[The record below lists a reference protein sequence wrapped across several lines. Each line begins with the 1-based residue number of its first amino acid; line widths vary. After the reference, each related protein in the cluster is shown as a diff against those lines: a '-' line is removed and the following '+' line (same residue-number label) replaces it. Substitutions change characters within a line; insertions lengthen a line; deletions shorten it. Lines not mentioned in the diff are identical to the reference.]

1 MAFKVQARTLLHLGA
16 ELISSDAVALFEL
29 IKNAFDAG
37 SPDVKVEIVVRLPDW
52 PGDFPT
58 LIDAVRQRVEGAT
71 ERLRTHLL
79 QHFDEGAPGADE
91 WVSSV
96 RDARKS
102 TALCGLAEEANFILI
117 SDTGHGMSRADLDE
131 IYLTIGTRNR
141 LEERNAQRLNAQ
153 DGEKKRPILGE
164 KGLGRLSVMRL
175 GDAVQVKTTKKG
187 EARWNLLEIDWTA
200 FAHDIDQSI
209 DDVKVAPQFGETKSD
224 TEVCG
229 TRILITNLK
238 ARWDELRLKKY
249 ADESVSKL
257 SDPFAPKSRYKVHLR
272 FNGTGVPVR
281 LLETDLLKI
290 ASASVDARFDVDG
303 SQNAP
308 RLKLAGTVTY
318 MGGERVRHFAI
329 DDLTHLTATLGVGV
343 SMTAAW
349 RLGPFSTRVYWFNR
363 QALRERK
370 PDGPE
375 LVKWVNSWSG
385 GLMLFRDGFRV
396 HPYGEPDDDWL
407 DLDRKALASGGYKV
421 NRKQLIG
428 KVEITS
434 DANPALTDQTNRQGL
449 RDCPEKEA
457 LIALLKHILE
467 RELRGFLNEIED
479 EKRAAIDLNLDE
491 LTQRAAEEREKLY
504 NNFKLLKA
512 KHPKIREEKKIIAAM
527 DSAIDELEQ
536 IMAAAQ
542 EKAEEMHEGRA
553 QLVHLAGLGLLVEM
567 IAHEL
572 NRSTR
577 YALAALESTKD
588 RGGKAPLPPALSN
601 LELQLKTLEKR
612 LKTLDPATTSG
623 RQRKESFDVV
633 QLTREIVEGHSA
645 ELQRHHIVCEVRTRP
660 SHARLTVK
668 MVKGMIVQV
677 LENLLDNSLYW
688 LKQRKLVDADFAP
701 EIVVEVDATARE
713 VRVTDNGPG
722 VLESFKDRI
731 FQPFFTTKPP
741 GLGKGLGL
749 FIARDVA
756 RYHDATLTLSDE
768 QRTQPGRYNTFV
780 LSLPEGP
787 SA

>member
-1 MAFKVQARTLLHLGA
+1 MDRF
-16 ELISSDAVALFEL
+16 
-29 IKNAFDAG
+29 
-37 SPDVKVEIVVRLPDW
+37 SPAPD
-52 PGDFPT
+52 T
-58 LIDAVRQRVEGAT
+58 
-71 ERLRTHLL
+71 
-79 QHFDEGAPGADE
+79 
-91 WVSSV
+91 
-96 RDARKS
+96 
-102 TALCGLAEEANFILI
+102 
-117 SDTGHGMSRADLDE
+117 
-131 IYLTIGTRNR
+131 
-141 LEERNAQRLNAQ
+141 
-153 DGEKKRPILGE
+153 
-164 KGLGRLSVMRL
+164 
-175 GDAVQVKTTKKG
+175 
-187 EARWNLLEIDWTA
+187 

-209 DDVKVAPQFGETKSD
+209 GDVTVAPKFGEAKPD
-224 TEVCG
+224 AEICG
-229 TRILITNLK
+229 TRILVTNLK

-257 SDPFAPKSRYKVHLR
+257 SDPFAPKSRYRVHLR
-272 FNGTGVPVR
+272 FNGAGVSIR
-281 LLETDLLKI
+281 LLDTDLLKI
-290 ASASVDARFDVDG
+290 ASASVDARFDVEG
-303 SQNAP
+303 SQIAP
-308 RLKLAGTVTY
+308 RLKLAGTVQY

-329 DDLTHLTATLGVGV
+329 DDLTHLTATTSV

-349 RLGPFSTRVYWFNR
+349 HLGPFSMRVYWFNR

-434 DANPALTDQTNRQGL
+434 ESNPALTDQTNRQGL
-449 RDCPEKEA
+449 RDCPEKDA

-491 LTQRAAEEREKLY
+491 LTRRAAEERERLA

-512 KHPKIREEKKIIAAM
+512 KYPKIRDEKKIIAAM

-536 IMAAAQ
+536 IMAATEA
-542 EKAEEMHEGRA
+542 KAEEMHEGRA

-588 RGGKAPLPPALSN
+588 RRSSTPLPASLSN

-633 QLTREIVEGHSA
+633 QLAREIVEGRSA
-645 ELQRHHIVCEVRTRP
+645 ELQRHHILCDVRTRP
-660 SHARLTVK
+660 SHGRLTVK

-688 LKQRKLVDADFAP
+688 LKQRKLVDPDFAP
-701 EIVVEVDATARE
+701 EIVVEVDVAARE
-713 VRVTDNGPG
+713 LRVTDNGPG

-756 RYHDATLTLSDE
+756 RYHDATLTLSAG
-768 QRTQPGRYNTFV
+768 QRGQPGRYNTFV

>member
-1 MAFKVQARTLLHLGA
+1 MSFKVQARTLLQLGA

-37 SPDVKVEIVVRLPDW
+37 SPDVKVEVVVRLPDW
-52 PGDFPT
+52 PGDFPA
-58 LIDAVRQRVEGAT
+58 LIEAVRKKADGAI
-71 ERLRTHLL
+71 ERLRSRLL
-79 QHFDEGAPGADE
+79 QHVDSGAPGVSE
-91 WVSSV
+91 WEASV
-96 RDARKS
+96 HAARKANDVCS
-102 TALCGLAEEANFILI
+102 LAEAANFILI

-141 LEERNAQRLNAQ
+141 LEERSARLKAQN
-153 DGEKKRPILGE
+153 GEKKRPILGE

-175 GDAVQVKTTKKG
+175 GDAVQINTTKRG

-209 DDVKVAPQFGETKSD
+209 GDVKVAPQIGETKSD
-224 TEVCG
+224 ADVCG
-229 TRILITNLK
+229 TKILITNLK
-238 ARWDELRLKKY
+238 AHWDELRLKKY

-257 SDPFAPKSRYKVHLR
+257 SDPFAPKSRYKVNLR
-272 FNGTGVPVR
+272 FNGTGVPIR

-290 ASASVDARFDVDG
+290 ASASVDARFDVGG

-318 MGGERVRHFAI
+318 MSGERVRHFAI
-329 DDLTHLTATLGVGV
+329 DDLTHLTATIKV

-434 DANPALTDQTNRQGL
+434 DSNPALTDQTNRQGL

-467 RELRGFLNEIED
+467 RELRVFLNEIAN

-491 LTQRAAEEREKLY
+491 LTQRAAEERERLQ

-542 EKAEEMHEGRA
+542 EKAEEMNEGRA

-588 RGGKAPLPPALSN
+588 RGGKTPLPASLSN

-645 ELQRHHIVCEVRTRP
+645 ELQRHHIVCDVRTRP
-660 SHARLTVK
+660 PHARLTVK

-688 LKQRKLVDADFAP
+688 LKQHKLVDPGFEP
-701 EIVVEVDATARE
+701 EIVVEVDAVARE
-713 VRVTDNGPG
+713 LRVTDNGPG